1 MIESK
6 YKIPEAIK
14 LKTTKNKDLRKF
26 CVVPLKAFLNR
37 KVSGENLRVLAIL
50 ASYCNRGGY
59 SFVSLK
65 TMAKDLGCTGANIL
79 KHLKKLE
86 AQGIIKTEKNY
97 FPHLKGNTRRIIY
110 DETIKDDDLKE
121 YQFTNA
127 DISEV
132 LKTNKVINALNQ
144 EVIPDKV
151 NQSANH
157 TDDPMLAIFKY
168 LKSDGDLL
176 AVEKALAGGF
186 DPIKLESLLSSGLSL
201 QDALIS
207 IG

>member
-6 YKIPEAIK
+6 YILPEAIK

-65 TMAKDLGCTGANIL
+65 TMAKDLGCTAANIL

-132 LKTNKVINALNQ
+132 LKTNKVINVLNQ

-151 NQSANH
+151 NQSRIQ

-168 LKSDGDLL
+168 LKSDSDLL
-176 AVEKALAGGF
+176 AVEKALACGL
-186 DPIKLESLLSSGLSL
+186 DPIKLEGLLSSGLSL
-201 QDALIS
+201 HDALIS
-207 IG
+207 NG